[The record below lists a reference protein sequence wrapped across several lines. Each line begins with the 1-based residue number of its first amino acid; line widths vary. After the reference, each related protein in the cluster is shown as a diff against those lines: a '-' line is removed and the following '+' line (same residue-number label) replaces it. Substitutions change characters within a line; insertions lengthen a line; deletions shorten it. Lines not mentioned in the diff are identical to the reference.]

1 MGSGGSST
9 YRGETPAGGP
19 SKKYLARVMS
29 YANQM
34 TPSVEKIARTD
45 AGLASALR
53 ACVARLSRR
62 LRSERAPNN
71 ELSAGALSVRGALS
85 RNGECTVGELAALER
100 VQPPSMTRTVN
111 CLVDGGY
118 VVRRKS
124 ETDGRQVVVAL
135 SEQGKQTLANDR
147 RRRDAWLAQ
156 RLREL
161 TPQERSV
168 LREAAP
174 LIERLAQA

>member
-1 MGSGGSST
+1 M
-9 YRGETPAGGP
+9 P
-19 SKKYLARVMS
+19 SPER
-29 YANQM
+29 
-34 TPSVEKIARTD
+34 IARTD
-45 AGLASALR
+45 TGLASALR
-53 ACVARLSRR
+53 ISVARLSRR
-62 LRSERAPNN
+62 LRSERDPDN
-71 ELSAGALSVRGALS
+71 ELLPVGQLSVLGLLNRFGD
-85 RNGECTVGELAALER
+85 RTVGELATLER

-111 CLVDGGY
+111 CLHEGGY

-124 ETDGRQVVVAL
+124 ESDGRQVVVAL

-174 LIERLAQA
+174 IIERLAQT